1 MAKDRRD
8 LSKVLS
14 NDGLDIRQHVDAARQ
29 ASDFVKLDDHNKK
42 MAALENALR
51 TRMCRSFL
59 AGAIIGVLIMVAIIL
74 GVVSLL
80 KIRTNT
86 TDLDKMR
93 KDIRE
98 LNDELKQK
106 ISSTTLQEKLD
117 ALGVEDK
124 LSKSDF
130 TNQFDTSVTTDD
142 LEIKLCNNNNRLPQS
157 CVPVP

>member
-1 MAKDRRD
+1 MELGRRSV
-8 LSKVLS
+8 SKVLS
-14 NDGLDIRQHVDAARQ
+14 NDGLDIRQDVDAARQ
-29 ASDFVKLDDHNKK
+29 ASDFEFVKLDDHNKK

-59 AGAIIGVLIMVAIIL
+59 AGAIFGVLIMVAIIL

-80 KIRTNT
+80 KIGTTT

-130 TNQFDTSVTTDD
+130 TNQFDTSV
-142 LEIKLCNNNNRLPQS
+142 LGEC
-157 CVPVP
+157 CC

>member
-1 MAKDRRD
+1 MDFERRG

-14 NDGLDIRQHVDAARQ
+14 NDGLDIRQDVDAARQ
-29 ASDFVKLDDHNKK
+29 ASDFEFVKLDDHQKK
-42 MAALENALR
+42 MAALDNALR

-59 AGAIIGVLIMVAIIL
+59 AGAIFGVLIMVAIIL

-80 KIRTNT
+80 KIGTTT

-157 CVPVP
+157 CVP